1 MDYTGSSN
9 SRELNYIL
17 TESFMLRRLK
27 KEVLAQL
34 PPKRRQRI
42 EVQCDGGKL
51 RQVKKVLG
59 TLLDEVEENE
69 GEKERLM
76 NMLESEE
83 KEETKHGINFF

>member
-42 EVQCDGGKL
+42 EIQCEVAKL
-51 RQVKKVLG
+51 KIIKRALG
-59 TLLDEVEENE
+59 MIMDELEENE
-69 GEKERLM
+69 AERERLM
-76 NMLESEE
+76 TMLEKDEE
-83 KEETKHGINFF
+83 VI

>member
-42 EVQCDGGKL
+42 EVQCEGA
-51 RQVKKVLG
+51 KVRIIKRALG
-59 TLLDEVEENE
+59 EILDELEENE
-69 GEKERLM
+69 VEKDRLM
-76 NMLESEE
+76 SVLEKDGTQE
-83 KEETKHGINFF
+83 I

>member
-42 EVQCDGGKL
+42 EVQCEATKL
-51 RQVKKVLG
+51 KIIKRALG
-59 TLLDEVEENE
+59 MIMDELEENE
-69 GEKERLM
+69 IERERLM
-76 NMLESEE
+76 TMLEKDEE
-83 KEETKHGINFF
+83 VI